1 MKKLRLV
8 FILLATLALTACGK
22 SAATDDGSG
31 ASATVSETA
40 ASTTILK
47 VAGFVSLER
56 GGSLFEAPEGLR
68 LKDLDIVQTGDD
80 SSVWLSLDG
89 EKALQL
95 GPQSALRVDRQGTGL
110 ELTLMEGEIVAYTDK
125 LDTGE
130 TSTFT
135 GANMAM
141 GVRGGSIE
149 LFDGLLTLN
158 SELPQPLMAGF
169 TGWDEFDW
177 ENYHYVG
184 EWLDGTPSGEG
195 TVTITRADGTETLT
209 GTLVDGLFEGKTART
224 VALDNG
230 IILNDELEFVQG
242 RLSSGRQIY
251 GMQPWTNGETP

>member
-22 SAATDDGSG
+22 SAATDDGSS

-47 VAGFVSLER
+47 TAGFVSLER

-68 LKDLDIVQTGDD
+68 LKDLDVVQTGED

-130 TSTFT
+130 ASTFT

-141 GVRGGSIE
+141 GVRGGSVE

-158 SELPQPLMAGF
+158 SELPLSMAGF
-169 TGWDEFDW
+169 SGWEEFTW
-177 ENYHYVG
+177 ENYHYAG
-184 EWLDGTPSGEG
+184 EWQNGNPTGEG

-209 GTLVDGLFEGKTART
+209 GTLVDGFFEGKTART
-224 VALDNG
+224 IALDNG
-230 IILNDELEFVQG
+230 IVLNDELEFAQG
-242 RLSSGRQIY
+242 RLNSSGQIY
-251 GMQPWTNGETP
+251 GMSPWTNGKTP